1 LVLFFP
7 AKIQQ
12 KLSNQKKMNKYFS
25 LSMFF
30 LKIKNAFY
38 KKILALQNLND
49 YFHTHI

>member
-30 LKIKNAFY
+30 FNKENAFY
-38 KKILALQNLND
+38 KKNISFAELK
-49 YFHTHI
+49 